1 MRTKKQIF
9 KKNIRVTKEFKEKL
23 KTYANGNEVADV
35 IANIII
41 WHNIDFEM
49 NEFEKNL
56 LTSIKYSSVR
66 YEPGSVD
73 SKSETI
79 TVKLN
84 WKDFEVL
91 EKHCIMLGIE
101 TSEGIRRAIRQVALS
116 EDEKK
121 KDFN

>member
-23 KTYANGNEVADV
+23 KAYANENEVADT
-35 IANIII
+35 ISNIII

-66 YEPGSVD
+66 CEPD
-73 SKSETI
+73 SADGKSETI

-101 TSEGIRRAIRQVALS
+101 TGEGIRRAIRQVALT

>member
-23 KTYANGNEVADV
+23 KAYANGNEVADT
-35 IANIII
+35 ISNIII
-41 WHNIDFEM
+41 WHNINFEM
-49 NEFEKNL
+49 NEFEHNL

-66 YEPGSVD
+66 YEPDSAD
-73 SKSETI
+73 SKSEVI

-116 EDEKK
+116 EDKK
-121 KDFN
+121 